1 MQLAI
6 DGNPTTE
13 WGSEIYQGGFEANNK
28 GGVGLYVDAGSPIAA
43 RQLDLTTSKP
53 GFEAAIYASNSVPGG
68 IDGWDKVS
76 RTLRVKQD
84 QKFELDTARQRFR
97 NYLVW
102 ITQLP
107 EDGQATIK
115 ELSLKK

>member
-1 MQLAI
+1 M
-6 DGNPTTE
+6 
-13 WGSEIYQGGFEANNK
+13 
-28 GGVGLYVDAGSPIAA
+28 GLYVDTGSPIAA
-43 RQLDLTTSKP
+43 RQLDLVTSTP

-68 IDGWDKVS
+68 IEGWDKVS

-84 QKFELDTARQRFR
+84 QKIELDTARQRFR

-107 EDGQATIK
+107 EDGKADIK